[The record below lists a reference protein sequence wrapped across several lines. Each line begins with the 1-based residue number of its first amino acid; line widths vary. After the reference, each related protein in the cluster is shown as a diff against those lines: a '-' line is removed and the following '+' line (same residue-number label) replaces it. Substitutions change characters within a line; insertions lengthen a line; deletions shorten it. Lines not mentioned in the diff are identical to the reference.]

1 VKLAEQSLPIFTV
14 LRGSAKMEWCPE
26 QQKAFKD
33 VKFYLQQLAILSN
46 PEQGQPLI
54 LYVSITHLAV
64 SGALVVDKEVTKNG
78 KIVKQQLLVYFVSE
92 TLIGSKRYYSEM
104 EKIYYAVIMRAR
116 MFHHYF
122 KAQTIKVLT
131 NQPLNDIFGNRDSS
145 G

>member
-78 KIVKQQLLVYFVSE
+78 KIVKQQFLVYFVSE
-92 TLIGSKRYYSEM
+92 TLTGSKRYYSEM